1 MAGSRMDNHNPVL
14 ARYSPPTSYDKW
26 PKGTK
31 AHVYPHEGHKE
42 YTVYIQRSSD
52 EENPLWE
59 LTGIDYEL

>member
-1 MAGSRMDNHNPVL
+1 MESSPTILV
-14 ARYSPPTSYDKW
+14 RYSPPTTYDIW

-31 AHVYPHEGHKE
+31 SHVYAHDSSKE

-52 EENPLWE
+52 EEHPLWE